1 MANLRR
7 RCLAHRDTRPRLTLS
22 YEVDDFTDPW
32 TTPQTVVFLHGI
44 AESAQA
50 WRAWVPHFARRYRV
64 IRIDQRGFGAS
75 TPMPSDYPWTI
86 AGLADDLA
94 RFARAI
100 GLDRFHLVSAK
111 LGGTIAM
118 KFAAD
123 FPQMLLSLSLV
134 GTPPSPAASLGKV
147 IPEWNVHI
155 RQIGGRSWAQWTMGN
170 RLGLGDAAGR
180 RGLVERA
187 DGRDRVV
194 DADRRHRGDPYV
206 RCHGRP
212 AAHPVRPHAGRVTT
226 TGSGLG
232 SVEQVRAWQQRIP
245 DSSLTVIER
254 DSYHVAASDPDL
266 AAPPVLAF
274 VSRP

>member
-1 MANLRR
+1 MPTVTL
-7 RCLAHRDTRPRLTLS
+7 DPGLTLS

-147 IPEWNVHI
+147 IPEWNEHI
-155 RQIGGRSWAQWTMGN
+155 RQFGGRSWAQWTMGN
-170 RLGLGDAAGR
+170 RLGSAMPPAGVAWWSELMGATALSTLTGVIAAIPTFDVTADLPR
-180 RGLVERA
+180 IRCRTLV
-187 DGRDRVV
+187 
-194 DADRRHRGDPYV
+194 
-206 RCHGRP
+206 
-212 AAHPVRPHAGRVTT
+212 VTT